1 MSRSQLDSLGLP
13 LLESAGD
20 VVFAFDGTTTTKSRT
35 AEDAKKK
42 AIFWSGAAHPPLWP
56 IPVSPP
62 EEIIITEGEFDAIAL
77 TLSHGEAFGVY
88 SITGGAGDVPDIQ
101 TFSSLYALG
110 VRTIRVVFDADAS
123 GRKGAVSILEAI
135 RGAGLEAREYQPA
148 GILPLRDEK
157 DARDV
162 ACRVGAEHLELVPL
176 DAEDDAVPLSAVPSV
191 PPAKLLE
198 DYIHPT
204 EHSILYGD
212 GGTGKGVIAAH
223 WTANL
228 LRDGKIILLVDYEQH
243 AQHEWRPRVEAFLSA
258 RNAGDGLDARDDQR
272 ALLDKAVHIVQ
283 PTQPIWDI
291 QDWLKEQVRRVG
303 ADIVV
308 VDSVTYACVGEA
320 AEDSRPAIKYSMA
333 INRLGCAV
341 LSLAHV
347 TKTDLNPRHPFG
359 SAYWSNGARITVAVS
374 RKEPNDGASPRI
386 LTNHK
391 TNQRGNEPVREVDWS
406 WLDGSLPLGGLR
418 FGDASLTLRELV
430 SGARSELR
438 DTLGREPSP
447 KEVFDLLEPDN
458 PGIKEGSVR
467 TTLSR
472 AVKSNRNLGPKA

>member
-1 MSRSQLDSLGLP
+1 MHDYDWFLERLEVAEDKGPKDVMTNCPVCSSADNLHVTEMNGKVLVKCFSASCNIPKYYSALVEVLDTGEVAEEAPKVVVSNRATGPKASSTSPLDWTAARCGMNRAQLDSLGLP
-13 LLESAGD
+13 LTESAGD
-20 VVFAFDGTTTTKSRT
+20 VLFTFDGTTTTKSRK

-42 AIFWSGAAHPPLWP
+42 AIYWSGAAHPPLWP
-56 IPVSPP
+56 IPISPP

-148 GILPLRDEK
+148 GMLPLRDEK

-191 PPAKLLE
+191 PPATLLE

-228 LRDGKIILLVDYEQH
+228 LREGHTIKERRI
-243 AQHEWRPRVEAFLSA
+243 RGCPPRFQIS
-258 RNAGDGLDARDDQR
+258 
-272 ALLDKAVHIVQ
+272 VQ
-283 PTQPIWDI
+283 GHR
-291 QDWLKEQVRRVG
+291 KVG
-303 ADIVV
+303 ATCIYD
-308 VDSVTYACVGEA
+308 
-320 AEDSRPAIKYSMA
+320 
-333 INRLGCAV
+333 
-341 LSLAHV
+341 
-347 TKTDLNPRHPFG
+347 
-359 SAYWSNGARITVAVS
+359 
-374 RKEPNDGASPRI
+374 
-386 LTNHK
+386 
-391 TNQRGNEPVREVDWS
+391 
-406 WLDGSLPLGGLR
+406 
-418 FGDASLTLRELV
+418 
-430 SGARSELR
+430 
-438 DTLGREPSP
+438 
-447 KEVFDLLEPDN
+447 
-458 PGIKEGSVR
+458 
-467 TTLSR
+467 
-472 AVKSNRNLGPKA
+472 